1 MDEAPATLH
10 RRHDVSHLSTIL
22 VAEDDLDLRDA
33 VELILH
39 RRGYHVVTTG
49 DGLRA
54 VELAEQHPVDVA
66 LVDLLMPGQSGFQ
79 VATDLKARHG
89 DAVRVIIMSGNASA
103 PHVDYAFAAG
113 AERFLPKPFTTS
125 QLLDTVAAFCPPPD
139 DKPPSGSF
147 RTARIGS

>member
-1 MDEAPATLH
+1 M
-10 RRHDVSHLSTIL
+10 SHPRTVL
-22 VAEDDLDLRDA
+22 VAEDDPDLRDA
-33 VELILH
+33 IELILH

-54 VELAEQHPVDVA
+54 VELAEQQHVDVA

-89 DAVRVIIMSGNASA
+89 DAVRVLIMSGNASA
-103 PHVDYAFAAG
+103 AHVDYAFAAG
-113 AERFLPKPFTTS
+113 AERFLPKPFTST
-125 QLLDTVAAFCPPPD
+125 QLLDAVAAFCPPPEA
-139 DKPPSGSF
+139 PSEAR

>member
-1 MDEAPATLH
+1 M
-10 RRHDVSHLSTIL
+10 SHPHTVL
-22 VAEDDLDLRDA
+22 VAEDDPDLRDA

-39 RRGYHVVTTG
+39 RRGYHVLTAG

-54 VELAEQHPVDVA
+54 VELAEQQHMDVA

-89 DAVRVIIMSGNASA
+89 DAVRVILMSGNVSA
-103 PHVDYAFAAG
+103 AHVDYAFAAG
-113 AERFLPKPFTTS
+113 AEQFLPKPFTS
-125 QLLDTVAAFCPPPD
+125 AQLLDAIGAFCPPPET
-139 DKPPSGSF
+139 PSDTR